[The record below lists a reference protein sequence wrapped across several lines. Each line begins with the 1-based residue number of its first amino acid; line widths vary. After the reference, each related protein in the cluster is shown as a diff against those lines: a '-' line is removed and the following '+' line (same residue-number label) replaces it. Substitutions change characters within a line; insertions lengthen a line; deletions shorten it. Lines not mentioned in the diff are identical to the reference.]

1 MSQAL
6 ETHVPEIRA
15 RRPGLRAVAPDAPGL
30 VHPVLS
36 IGTITACDGF
46 AAVSGS
52 VSKPFVDGDLIVN
65 GRLVPIN
72 GDGSFSA
79 IVGLRGFE
87 GLALRLDA
95 GAHGTAELNVSL
107 NAA

>member
-6 ETHVPEIRA
+6 ETHVPGIRP
-15 RRPGLRAVAPDAPGL
+15 RRPDLRAAALDVPGL

-52 VSKPFVDGDLIVN
+52 VSKPFVDADLVVN

-87 GLALRLDA
+87 GLDLLLDA
-95 GAHGTAELNVSL
+95 GTHGTVELTVSL